1 MPQWIGSSLL
11 NCFDEV
17 STTSTMTISMKRKQV
32 TLKQRQE
39 YIEFL
44 EKRLASSNY
53 KNNVSESEYKKTE
66 EKLKKEKLLV
76 KMLGK

>member
-1 MPQWIGSSLL
+1 
-11 NCFDEV
+11 
-17 STTSTMTISMKRKQV
+17 MKKKQV

-53 KNNVSESEYKKTE
+53 KNNVFESEYKKTE
-66 EKLKKEKLLV
+66 
-76 KMLGK
+76 